1 MLVTVFEVALGFV
14 GILLV
19 VLGVYGIVR
28 DKFGQ
33 QTSGG
38 ALGGT
43 ITLPLSGLI
52 VVLGLGALGLAGYL
66 AANQPTKPG
75 AALPTTSASSPTAS
89 PTPSTSNSPTPTLL
103 TPSASVM
110 TLMCRLNG
118 KRLGPGVT
126 VQLTYKVYSPVAR
139 QVGLGAG
146 LYDEQGN
153 DHSNGDG
160 DVSVFMLQQGQSNPS
175 RPVTIPTN
183 LPPGK
188 YELDAEIWPANEIG
202 QNGVN
207 DIIDAT
213 CANFDVP

>member
-1 MLVTVFEVALGFV
+1 MLVTVFEVTLGII

-19 VLGVYGIVR
+19 ALGIYGIVR

-33 QTSGG
+33 ETSGG
-38 ALGGT
+38 AMGST

-66 AANQPTKPG
+66 AANQSTKFR
-75 AALPTTSASSPTAS
+75 AATPTAS
-89 PTPSTSNSPTPTLL
+89 ASPPSGSPIPSTSISPTPTLP
-103 TPSASVM
+103 TPAASVM
-110 TLMCRLNG
+110 TLACRLNG
-118 KRLGPGVT
+118 KKLEPGVT
-126 VQLTYKVYSPVAR
+126 VQLTYKAYSPVTR

-160 DVSVFMLQQGQSNPS
+160 DVSVFTLKQGQSNPS

-188 YELDAEIWPANEIG
+188 YELDAEIWPANKIG